1 MALEGIAALS
11 LAGSI
16 IQLVD
21 FTVKIGELTKA
32 FRDNCGELPSD
43 LQRIETL
50 VNDFVPI
57 ARRLQDASTTST
69 HVLLQEQT
77 LVSLLS
83 GCLREAQEFK
93 LILDSFKTT
102 SQSGWSSFLLSLKAN
117 RRAGKIRNIEKA
129 LESYKSAMT
138 LRIAEASLARQYVH
152 IAEAIWPPNLPQRIY
167 CRVMESKSDDT
178 KSGNPDYVGCVAAF
192 RDKCQCVF

>member
-43 LQRIETL
+43 LQRIENL

-69 HVLLQEQT
+69 NVLLQEQT

-83 GCLREAQEFK
+83 GCIREAQEFK

-102 SQSGWSSFLLSLKAN
+102 SQTGWSSFLLSLKAT

-152 IAEAIWPPNLPQRIY
+152 ITEATWPPNLPQRIY
-167 CRVMESKSDDT
+167 CRVIKSKSDDT
-178 KSGNPDYVGCVAAF
+178 KSGIPKYVGCVAAF